1 MGGVRRASVFAS
13 MRSIVS
19 PCSATTAVKRWNM
32 PPSSARV
39 DFIALS
45 SSSRCCR
52 ERGVQKCCC
61 WSASGVLMPSCC
73 QPDMPGSGEPPN
85 PEAPKS

>member
-1 MGGVRRASVFAS
+1 MGGMRRASVFAS

-39 DFIALS
+39 DFIAMSCYGRGTLRRYS
-45 SSSRCCR
+45 VGTAALCS
-52 ERGVQKCCC
+52 ERLQRMRKLGV
-61 WSASGVLMPSCC
+61 SARALL
-73 QPDMPGSGEPPN
+73 
-85 PEAPKS
+85 